1 MQLITRLMSLIWSH
15 DIFQAGLHIHNRIR
29 RAWKCLYAHLNLIMM
44 IFCTSCCYSTHW
56 WSVLFS
62 NRKNAKIVCGS
73 QISLM
78 FEGPY
83 AFTQRDACSEEA
95 VTAMWSALTTNDTKT
110 FSLTATVQIV
120 FPMKLSA
127 VCPGTWPSGQTW
139 EATGK

>member
-15 DIFQAGLHIHNRIR
+15 DISQAGLHIHNCIR
-29 RAWKCLYAHLNLIMM
+29 RAWKYLYAHLNLIMM

-62 NRKNAKIVCGS
+62 NRKTAKTVCGS

-83 AFTQRDACSEEA
+83 ATYLYTARCMQWGSCNSNVICIDNQWYQNILTDCHCSDNFPYEA
-95 VTAMWSALTTNDTKT
+95 LCYLPRHLA
-110 FSLTATVQIV
+110 
-120 FPMKLSA
+120 
-127 VCPGTWPSGQTW
+127 
-139 EATGK
+139 